1 MRPVEF
7 SPESI
12 ISAGQDLQ
20 ATGRN
25 ITGFAL
31 RQKVGGGNPSRLKQV
46 WDEHLAS
53 QSVTKAE
60 PVAELPVEVAE
71 EVALV
76 TKELTQ
82 RLAAL
87 ASELNDKAVKAAER
101 RVHEVVRSAGEQ
113 RAQAE
118 RELADASQTVDD
130 LEAMVDEA
138 TVQVTGLEAK
148 LAELQAVHQAQAVE
162 LAQVRERLVVTEQTA
177 KGSAEQY
184 AAELVRMTTTIE
196 AERTRH
202 QQEAG
207 QHAAELGRMQA
218 AIDAERQ
225 RHLQDVEQLR
235 LDLTQQKQASQ
246 VVATERD
253 QVRAD
258 LAALTAKADAIEQA
272 RQEQRKAAELEARR
286 AGERLTKAEAGL
298 EKAHQE
304 AGAAREDA
312 ANLRGQVEAMKTQV
326 AELMQVL
333 AANKP

>member
-12 ISAGQDLQ
+12 ITAGQDLQ
-20 ATGRN
+20 AIGRN

-87 ASELNDKAVKAAER
+87 AIELNDKAVKAAER

-118 RELADASQTVDD
+118 RELADASQTVED
-130 LEAMVDEA
+130 LESMVDEA
-138 TVQVTGLEAK
+138 ASQVTGLETK
-148 LAELQAVHQAQAVE
+148 MAELQAAHQAQVVE
-162 LAQVRERLVVTEQTA
+162 LAQVWERLTVTEQTA
-177 KGSAEQY
+177 KVAGEQH
-184 AAELVRMTTTIE
+184 AAELARMTTTIDS
-196 AERTRH
+196 ERTRH
-202 QQEAG
+202 LQEA
-207 QHAAELGRMQA
+207 
-218 AIDAERQ
+218 
-225 RHLQDVEQLR
+225 EQLR
-235 LDLTQQKQASQ
+235 AESVEQKKVSLGVAS
-246 VVATERD
+246 ERD
-253 QVRAD
+253 QVRGD
-258 LAALTAKADAIEQA
+258 LAALTAKAEAIEQA

-286 AGERLTKAEAGL
+286 AGERLAKAEAGQ

-304 AGAAREDA
+304 ASAAREDA
-312 ANLRGQVEAMKTQV
+312 ANLRGQVEAMKAQV

-333 AANKP
+333 ATHKP

>member
-87 ASELNDKAVKAAER
+87 AVELNDKAVKAADR

-118 RELADASQTVDD
+118 RELADASQAVED
-130 LEAMVDEA
+130 LESIVDEA
-138 TVQVTGLEAK
+138 AIQVSALEAK
-148 LAELQAVHQAQAVE
+148 LIDLQTTHQAQAVE
-162 LAQVRERLVVTEQTA
+162 LAQVRERLTVTEQTA
-177 KGSAEQY
+177 KVTADQH
-184 AAELVRMTTTIE
+184 AAELARMAATIE
-196 AERTRH
+196 AERN
-202 QQEAG
+202 
-207 QHAAELGRMQA
+207 
-218 AIDAERQ
+218 
-225 RHLQDVEQLR
+225 RHLQEAEQLR
-235 LDLTQQKQASQ
+235 VELAEQRQVSLG
-246 VVATERD
+246 VVAERD
-253 QVRAD
+253 KLRAD
-258 LAALTAKADAIEQA
+258 LAAVNAKAEAIEQA
-272 RQEQRKAAELEARR
+272 RQEQRKTADQEAKR
-286 AGERLTKAEAGL
+286 ATERLAKAEAGQ
-298 EKAHQE
+298 EKAHLE
-304 AGAAREDA
+304 ASVAREDA
-312 ANLRGQVEAMKTQV
+312 ANLRGQVEAMKVQV

-333 AANKP
+333 ATKKP

>member
-82 RLAAL
+82 RLSAL
-87 ASELNDKAVKAAER
+87 AVELNDKAVKAAER

-118 RELADASQTVDD
+118 RELADASQTVED
-130 LEAMVDEA
+130 LETMLDEA
-138 TVQVTGLEAK
+138 TVQVAVLEAK
-148 LAELQAVHQAQAVE
+148 LAELQTSHQAQTVE
-162 LAQVRERLVVTEQTA
+162 LAQVRERLAVTEQTA
-177 KGSAEQY
+177 N
-184 AAELVRMTTTIE
+184 V
-196 AERTRH
+196 
-202 QQEAG
+202 AG
-207 QHAAELGRMQA
+207 TQHAAELARMTA
-218 AIDAERQ
+218 AIDAERTSHQ
-225 RHLQDVEQLR
+225 QDVEQLR
-235 LDLTQQKQASQ
+235 LDLTEQKKASQ
-246 VVATERD
+246 VVLAERD

-258 LAALTAKADAIEQA
+258 LATITAKAEATEQA
-272 RQEQRKAAELEARR
+272 RQEQRKAAEQEAKR
-286 AGERLTKAEAGL
+286 AADSLAKAEAGQ

-304 AGAAREDA
+304 ASAAREDA
-312 ANLRGQVEAMKTQV
+312 ANLRGQVEAMKSQV

>member
-7 SPESI
+7 SPELI

-20 ATGRN
+20 AKGRN

-46 WDEHLAS
+46 WDEHLAG

-87 ASELNDKAVKAAER
+87 AIELNDKAVKAADR

-113 RAQAE
+113 REQAE
-118 RELADASQTVDD
+118 RELADASQTVED

-148 LAELQAVHQAQAVE
+148 LADLQTSHQAQAVE
-162 LAQVRERLVVTEQTA
+162 LAQVRERLAVTEQAA
-177 KGSAEQY
+177 KVVAEQH
-184 AAELVRMTTTIE
+184 AGELVRMTATMDA
-196 AERTRH
+196 AE
-202 QQEAG
+202 E
-207 QHAAELGRMQA
+207 QHAAELARMA
-218 AIDAERQ
+218 VNSEADRQ
-225 RHLQDVEQLR
+225 RHLQEAEQLR
-235 LDLTQQKQASQ
+235 SELAEQKKITL

-253 QVRAD
+253 QVRAN
-258 LAALTAKADAIEQA
+258 LAAAIAKADAIEQA
-272 RQEQRKAAELEARR
+272 RQEQHKTAELEVQR
-286 AGERLTKAEAGL
+286 AGERLAKAEAGQ

-304 AGAAREDA
+304 AGAAREEA
-312 ANLRGQVEAMKTQV
+312 ANLRGQVEAMQAQQT
-326 AELMQVL
+326 VL
-333 AANKP
+333 FATLRPTAS

>member
-82 RLAAL
+82 RLSAL
-87 ASELNDKAVKAAER
+87 ALELNDKAVKAAER

-118 RELADASQTVDD
+118 RELADASQTVED
-130 LEAMVDEA
+130 LETMLDDA
-138 TVQVTGLEAK
+138 TVQVAALEAK
-148 LAELQAVHQAQAVE
+148 LAELQTSHQAQAVE
-162 LAQVRERLVVTEQTA
+162 LAQVRERLAVTEQTA
-177 KGSAEQY
+177 N
-184 AAELVRMTTTIE
+184 V
-196 AERTRH
+196 
-202 QQEAG
+202 AG
-207 QHAAELGRMQA
+207 TQHAAELARMTA
-218 AIDAERQ
+218 TIDAERTSHQ
-225 RHLQDVEQLR
+225 QDVEQLR
-235 LDLTQQKQASQ
+235 LDLTEQKKASQ
-246 VVATERD
+246 VVLAERD

-258 LAALTAKADAIEQA
+258 LATITAKAEATEQA
-272 RQEQRKAAELEARR
+272 RQEQRKAAEQEAKR
-286 AGERLTKAEAGL
+286 AADSLAKAEAGQ

-312 ANLRGQVEAMKTQV
+312 ANLRGQVEAMKSQV

>member
-12 ISAGQDLQ
+12 ITAGQDLQ

-138 TVQVTGLEAK
+138 TVQVTGLEVK
-148 LAELQAVHQAQAVE
+148 LADLQTSHQAQAVE
-162 LAQVRERLVVTEQTA
+162 FAQVRERLVMTEQTA
-177 KGSAEQY
+177 KVAGEQH
-184 AAELVRMTTTIE
+184 AAGMVRMTTTIE

-202 QQEAG
+202 QQESE
-207 QHAAELGRMQA
+207 QHVAELARMQA

-235 LDLTQQKQASQ
+235 LDLTEQKKTSQA
-246 VVATERD
+246 VAAERD

-258 LAALTAKADAIEQA
+258 LAAINAKADAIEQA
-272 RQEQRKAAELEARR
+272 RQEQRKAAELE
-286 AGERLTKAEAGL
+286 
-298 EKAHQE
+298 
-304 AGAAREDA
+304 
-312 ANLRGQVEAMKTQV
+312 
-326 AELMQVL
+326 
-333 AANKP
+333 